1 MSNLSCFMAQNVEKV
16 EQKKVVISNR
26 FKDNGKP
33 VEWVIQPISS
43 SQDKAIR
50 KECTKKVQVPGKKN
64 QFTQDF
70 DANEY
75 VGRLTASCVV
85 FPDLNNAELQDS
97 YGVKTPHSLLETMLL
112 PGELD
117 ALASKV
123 QEINNMNSL
132 AEDVEEVKNS

>member
-1 MSNLSCFMAQNVEKV
+1 MSSLSCFMAQNVEKV

-33 VEWVIQPISS
+33 VEWVIQPINS

-50 KECTKKVQVPGKKN
+50 KECTKRVPIPGKKN
-64 QFTQDF
+64 QYTQDF

-75 VGRLTASCVV
+75 VVRLSAACVV

-97 YGVKTPHSLLETMLL
+97 YGVKTSHALLETMLVS
-112 PGELD
+112 GELD
-117 ALASKV
+117 VLASKV
-123 QEINNMNSL
+123 QEINNMTTL
-132 AEDVEEVKNS
+132 AEDVEDVKNS